1 MTKYTWFKS
10 NTPNEILLDFKFVRI
25 YSVGILYVNFFFFF
39 FFLFLFCNWKFFVL
53 NSIWVVF
60 ALKIRGLEAEVGM
73 VDSKISLMRNS
84 PIWQIW
90 SKVNCFKILVW
101 REFLLREFSCYYS
114 LLFLS
119 IFPYFISHKIPKFI
133 P

>member
-39 FFLFLFCNWKFFVL
+39 FFVIENFFVL

-84 PIWQIW
+84 PVWQIW

-114 LLFLS
+114 LLFVS